1 MVFNIN
7 IVQNIVNRPPPKSP
21 DKIQHFICPAF
32 VGRAGNQ
39 LFLFASSYGLNIRVG
54 MGSLIK
60 RNDRPGLLVIKTATA
75 TTAAM
80 IIIKPEI
87 KKETHNYKES
97 E

>member
-1 MVFNIN
+1 
-7 IVQNIVNRPPPKSP
+7 
-21 DKIQHFICPAF
+21 
-32 VGRAGNQ
+32 
-39 LFLFASSYGLNIRVG
+39 

-60 RNDRPGLLVIKTATA
+60 RNDRPGLLAIKTVTA

-80 IIIKPEI
+80 IIIKSEI

>member
-1 MVFNIN
+1 LSGDFGGGL
-7 IVQNIVNRPPPKSP
+7 
-21 DKIQHFICPAF
+21 FIIF
-32 VGRAGNQ
+32 WTI
-39 LFLFASSYGLNIRVG
+39 FILNIRVG

-60 RNDRPGLLVIKTATA
+60 RNDRPGLLAIKTVTA

-80 IIIKPEI
+80 IIIKSEI